1 MVARI
6 GIGIECIIPSSDPAR
21 TEEIVN
27 GQRSTVN
34 CQCDG
39 ERVRVGG
46 AGNYH
51 QQSTICKYP
60 STIANGQYTYSTIH
74 VGAPDR
80 TPRPPLV
87 CPLGLDELVRVA
99 YNGRFSSPMGE
110 WRYEHTIFNFILTE
124 RLAPEM
130 FLAERVRQ
138 IEDLADLR

>member
-1 MVARI
+1 MA
-6 GIGIECIIPSSDPAR
+6 
-21 TEEIVN
+21 N
-27 GQRSTVN
+27 GQRSIVNATVSA
-34 CQCDG
+34 CASA
-39 ERVRVGG
+39 VRGITISNQQS
-46 AGNYH
+46 AITH
-51 QQSTICKYP
+51 QQLQMVNTPTPPFTS
-60 STIANGQYTYSTIH
+60 
-74 VGAPDR
+74 APDR

-87 CPLGLDELVRVA
+87 CPLGPDELVRVA